1 MEEKKEEKQQ
11 RLNFRIIESTSEDPE
26 HPLFELLKGNFLFIQ
41 VPNQTDGFQLDFVH
55 SHKI

>member
-26 HPLFELLKGNFLFIQ
+26 HPLFELLKGNY
-41 VPNQTDGFQLDFVH
+41 
-55 SHKI
+55 